1 MLKTGMDAIRKRVA
15 TDALSDPD
23 VVLYA
28 ARVSVWGRWFVWLV
42 GVFLLAYRPK
52 FWYPGGIELLTIP
65 EPGLRRC
72 AAGGGGQRLRPRR
85 RTVQGDHDPRRFRPA
100 GPLFTSGLIPGQ
112 RIELDTHEGLEI
124 FERFR
129 RMQEPLR
136 SGDLAGHYRPTGV
149 SGNRPGYADQ
159 LSQRARWELLS
170 CQQAESGGVQPG

>member
-1 MLKTGMDAIRKRVA
+1 MLQEVLDSACDLTGAH
-15 TDALSDPD
+15 
-23 VVLYA
+23 Y
-28 ARVSVWGRWFVWLV
+28 
-42 GVFLLAYRPK
+42 
-52 FWYPGGIELLTIP
+52 GGIATLADS
-65 EPGLRRC
+65 G
-72 AAGGGGQRLRPRR
+72 RL
-85 RTVQGDHDPRRFRPA
+85 DRF
-100 GPLFTSGLIPGQ
+100 FISGLTPGQ